1 MPRTNVQKLT
11 RPSSSSP
18 KRPVDVKGAQPRYF
32 ELFWPRTKFHLN

>member
-18 KRPVDVKGAQPRYF
+18 KRPVDVKELSHVILSYF
-32 ELFWPRTKFHLN
+32 GLVQNFI